1 MSKTKVFIFT
11 GPVAA
16 CKSFLSRL
24 IGNNIDQLNV
34 LSRPLFYHIPD
45 RIFQINF
52 DQCTRS
58 PEMER
63 TLGCIDGVLRAEY
76 MAKNL
81 SVDIVIDGWFSFDS
95 RDQWWDPNDQN
106 DPDDRRDPN
115 AMDLSLQLFESK
127 LGPNFELIPV
137 VLFRD
142 PDQIMGEIDKG
153 VKRHYPDYKKGLP
166 KVYNFLFRNLMHWFN
181 EKNND
186 DED

>member
-1 MSKTKVFIFT
+1 
-11 GPVAA
+11 
-16 CKSFLSRL
+16 
-24 IGNNIDQLNV
+24 
-34 LSRPLFYHIPD
+34 
-45 RIFQINF
+45 
-52 DQCTRS
+52 
-58 PEMER
+58 
-63 TLGCIDGVLRAEY
+63 

-95 RDQWWDPNDQN
+95 RDQWWDS
-106 DPDDRRDPN
+106 N

-142 PDQIMGEIDKG
+142 RDQIMAEIDKG
-153 VKRHYPDYKKGLP
+153 VKRHYKNYKKGLP
-166 KVYNFLFRNLMHWFN
+166 TVYDFLFRNLMHWFN